1 MNDDFDHIKSL
12 QSNKIKSTGIIISLI
27 VILFIIMSN
36 LSNDYA
42 LLPKVLATPVETGGN
57 TNKVV
62 ILNFDDSQ
70 KSQYTN
76 AKPILD
82 KYGFKATFYV
92 VCSYIGAKEGYMNWQ
107 EVETLHR
114 EGHDIASHSMHHIHL
129 AELPKKAIE
138 FELSASKKCLQDH
151 GINAKS
157 FAYPFDSGS
166 DDKTVI
172 NIVAKYFEIARTGND
187 ALAFLRCDNPKIQ
200 PTQTDCRTY
209 TDKNGL
215 NYANRYTVRAWSQDA
230 TRNENSYNDTVMLD
244 KFIKIVNS
252 QTKYNNDGTIRAI
265 PIIVYHRVGE
275 SGDIYNTSLKLFEA
289 QMKYLYE
296 NDFRVLT
303 MADLAYDNMSNY
315 FFVKELQPETMT
327 VVKSTPNFT
336 EVPLKP
342 VSTTGSNVTE
352 AMMNFT
358 EVPLKPV
365 STEAMMNF
373 TEVPLK
379 PVSTEAMMNFTEVP
393 LKPVSTEAM
402 MNFTEVP
409 LKPVTTTGSNVT
421 QAMVNPIMDAFKIL
435 FGQH

>member
-12 QSNKIKSTGIIISLI
+12 QSNKIKSTCIIISLI
-27 VILFIIMSN
+27 VILFMIMSN
-36 LSNDYA
+36 LSNDYFF
-42 LLPKVLATPVETGGN
+42 LPNVVATPDKMTGN
-57 TNKVV
+57 DNKVV

-92 VCSYIGAKEGYMNWQ
+92 VCTYIGAKQGYMNWQ
-107 EVETLHR
+107 QVGTLHR

-129 AELPKKAIE
+129 DKLPKKDIE

-172 NIVAKYFEIARTGND
+172 NIVAKYYEMARTGND
-187 ALAFLRCDNPKIQ
+187 ALAFLRCDNPGIQ
-200 PTQTDCRTY
+200 PSQADCRTY
-209 TDKNGL
+209 TDKDRL
-215 NYANRYTVRAWSQDA
+215 TYANRYTVRAWSQDA
-230 TRNENSYNDTVMLD
+230 TRNENSYSDTVMLD

-252 QTKYNNDGTIRAI
+252 QTKYNNNGTIRAI
-265 PIIVYHRVGE
+265 PIIAYHRVGE
-275 SGDIYNTSLKLFEA
+275 TGDIYNTSLKLFEA

-296 NDFRVLT
+296 NDFKVLT
-303 MADLAYDNMSNY
+303 MADLAYNDKSNY
-315 FFVKELQPETMT
+315 FFVKEFQPETMT

-336 EVPLKP
+336 EVPLKGVSTTEVP
-342 VSTTGSNVTE
+342 LKAVSTTGSNATE
-352 AMMNFT
+352 TMVNFT
-358 EVPLKPV
+358 EVPLKGV
-365 STEAMMNF
+365 ST

-379 PVSTEAMMNFTEVP
+379 AVS
-393 LKPVSTEAM
+393 
-402 MNFTEVP
+402 
-409 LKPVTTTGSNVT
+409 TTGSNAT
-421 QAMVNPIMDAFKIL
+421 ETMV
-435 FGQH
+435 

>member
-1 MNDDFDHIKSL
+1 
-12 QSNKIKSTGIIISLI
+12 
-27 VILFIIMSN
+27 
-36 LSNDYA
+36 
-42 LLPKVLATPVETGGN
+42 
-57 TNKVV
+57 
-62 ILNFDDSQ
+62 
-70 KSQYTN
+70 
-76 AKPILD
+76 
-82 KYGFKATFYV
+82 
-92 VCSYIGAKEGYMNWQ
+92 MNWQ

-114 EGHDIASHSMHHIHL
+114 DGHDIASHSMHHIHL
-129 AELPKKAIE
+129 AELPKKTIE

-172 NIVAKYFEIARTGND
+172 NIVAKYYEIARTGND
-187 ALAFLRCDNPKIQ
+187 ALAFLRCDNPQIQ

-209 TDKNGL
+209 TDKNRL
-215 NYANRYTVRAWSQDA
+215 TYANRYTVRAWSQDA

-252 QTKYNNDGTIRAI
+252 QKKYNNDGTIKAI

-296 NDFRVLT
+296 NNFRMLT
-303 MADLAYDNMSNY
+303 MADLAYNNQSNY
-315 FFVKELQPETMT
+315 FFVKEIQPEKMT
-327 VVKSTPNFT
+327 VVKSNPTFTEVPLKPVSTTGSNLTEKMMNFTEVPLKPVSTTGSNLTEKMMNFTEVPLKPVSTTGSNLTEKMMNFT

-365 STEAMMNF
+365 STTGSN
-373 TEVPLK
+373 V
-379 PVSTEAMMNFTEVP
+379 TEAMMNFTEVP
-393 LKPVSTEAM
+393 LKPVSTTGSNVTEAMMNFTELPLKPVSTTGSNVTEAM

-409 LKPVTTTGSNVT
+409 LKPVSTTGSNVT
-421 QAMVNPIMDAFKIL
+421 EAMVNFTEV
-435 FGQH
+435 

>member
-12 QSNKIKSTGIIISLI
+12 QSNKTNSTGIIISLI
-27 VILFIIMSN
+27 VILFMIMSN

-42 LLPKVLATPVETGGN
+42 LIAKVLATPVETGGN
-57 TNKVV
+57 DNKVV

-92 VCSYIGAKEGYMNWQ
+92 VCSYIGKKVGYMNWQ

-114 EGHDIASHSMHHIHL
+114 DGHDIASHSMHHIHL

-172 NIVAKYFEIARTGND
+172 NIVAKYYEIARTGND
-187 ALAFLRCDNPKIQ
+187 ALAFLRCDNPQIQ

-209 TDKNGL
+209 TDKDAL
-215 NYANRYTVRAWSQDA
+215 TYANRYTVRAWSQDA

-275 SGDIYNTSLKLFEA
+275 SGDIYNTSLKLFED

-296 NDFRVLT
+296 NNFRVLT
-303 MADLAYDNMSNY
+303 MADLAYNNKSNY
-315 FFVKELQPETMT
+315 FFVKEIQPETMT
-327 VVKSTPNFT
+327 VVKSNP
-336 EVPLKP
+336 
-342 VSTTGSNVTE
+342 
-352 AMMNFT
+352 NFT

-373 TEVPLK
+373 TEVPLR
-379 PVSTEAMMNFTEVP
+379 PVSTGAMMNFTEVP
-393 LKPVSTEAM
+393 LRPVSTTGSNVTETM

-409 LKPVTTTGSNVT
+409 LRPVSTTGSNVT
-421 QAMVNPIMDAFKIL
+421 ETMVNPIMDAFKIL
-435 FGQH
+435 FGQQ